1 MRALNGTDSFRFMS
15 QAWLQSFFFECPCAD
30 TNTTD
35 CPALSL
41 LNPRAPPLQCPTQEA
56 QDDYAAAVK
65 RGDIYYHGMPF
76 NFEIENMSPQLL
88 EASLRLVREF
98 DRKFD
103 QANTT
108 TASIRDVIYVTRAS
122 IPILNAYGV
131 NAITIGS
138 NGANNPPQVP
148 KLHLWRDEA
157 TGGELIVI
165 YHPYGYGG
173 YSKST
178 CAGPGRCGDC
188 AVAPNGVACCT
199 SFRTD
204 NTGPPGSPE
213 EGKRGCGR
221 EGCSALTLCFPFRT
235 FVLSSSCF
243 LFLSCLSIH
252 PPPSSFYSNPQSFRP
267 WMPFVP
273 SIQRLP
279 SSHRRLTSLWP
290 TFRTSRTS
298 CRLSRKRWAT
308 RGSTACRL
316 TLLRW
321 PKTARFS
328 GSGLHASSR
337 VTRSATTRTPPS
349 GT

>member
-1 MRALNGTDSFRFMS
+1 MRWVPSPAVCRQQPFISVPPPHCDPQLNPALPAPHPSQYFNTYFPLAIQVAEEMRALNGTDRFRFMS
-15 QAWLQSFFFECPCAD
+15 QAWLQSFYYECPCAD

-41 LNPRAPPLQCPTQEA
+41 LNPRAPPLQCPSQEA
-56 QDDYAAAVK
+56 MDNYTAAVK
-65 RGDIYYHGMPF
+65 RGDIFYHAMPF
-76 NFEIENMSPQLL
+76 NFEIENMSPELL

-103 QANTT
+103 TANTT
-108 TASIRDVIYVTRAS
+108 TASIRDVIYVTRSA

-157 TGGELIVI
+157 TGGELVVI

-178 CAGPGRCGDC
+178 CDGPGHCGDC

-204 NTGPPGSPE
+204 NTGPPATAADGE
-213 EGKRGCGR
+213 REGRGGRRRGEGREREREKRGRRRR
-221 EGCSALTLCFPFRT
+221 E
-235 FVLSSSCF
+235 
-243 LFLSCLSIH
+243 
-252 PPPSSFYSNPQSFRP
+252 
-267 WMPFVP
+267 
-273 SIQRLP
+273 
-279 SSHRRLTSLWP
+279 
-290 TFRTSRTS
+290 
-298 CRLSRKRWAT
+298 KRAT
-308 RGSTACRL
+308 CKE
-316 TLLRW
+316 RW
-321 PKTARFS
+321 D
-328 GSGLHASSR
+328 
-337 VTRSATTRTPPS
+337 
-349 GT
+349 